1 MPPTPNPITTVTSY
15 ERSSQYTYKHCN
27 DALLVCQACSLEF
40 EVQQN
45 GIHTG
50 KSVIQSLH
58 KPFQVEAHNTKSSVY
73 KLHVCNVARYPL
85 EFITR

>member
-1 MPPTPNPITTVTSY
+1 MPSIPNPFTTATSHG
-15 ERSSQYTYKHCN
+15 RNSGYTYN

-45 GIHTG
+45 GIHTD
-50 KSVIQSLH
+50 KSVIWSLH
-58 KPFQVEAHNTKSSVY
+58 KPFQVEVHNTKSSMY
-73 KLHVCNVARYPL
+73 KLHECNVAQYPL